1 MLRFLQYG
9 GFMDI
14 RSLELF
20 QHLATSLHFAKTSD
34 ALFVSPSTLSRAIQR
49 LEEECGTALFVRD
62 NRSVKITAAGLKL
75 LNFSQHTLAEWKKVK
90 WELQQDHQ
98 LLQGE
103 LSLFCSVTASYSH
116 LPKLVNNFR
125 HKYPRVEIHLSTG
138 DPALSVAKVL
148 QQEADVAIAI
158 HTPDFPPE
166 LLFLPIEDV
175 PLVLIAPKDTLLQ
188 HLHQVDWR
196 RHSMILPESGP
207 TKRIVH
213 HWFSEKGI
221 RPRVYATV
229 GGNEAIVSMVALG
242 CGLGIVPQVVLDN
255 SVVSNKVNRIEIKD
269 IEPYKLG
276 LCCLQ
281 KRAAEPAIKAL
292 FSC

>member
-1 MLRFLQYG
+1 
-9 GFMDI
+9 MDI

-49 LEEECGTALFVRD
+49 LEDECGTPLFVRD

-75 LNFSQHTLAEWKKVK
+75 LGFSQQMLSEWKKVK

-98 LLQGE
+98 QLQGE

-116 LPKLVNNFR
+116 LPKIVANFR
-125 HKYPRVEIHLSTG
+125 HKYPQVEIKLTTG
-138 DPALSVAKVL
+138 DPALSVSKVM
-148 QQEADVAIAI
+148 QQDADAAIAI

-166 LLFLPIEDV
+166 LLFIPLEDV
-175 PLVLIAPKDTLLQ
+175 PLVLIAPKDSHLQ
-188 HLHQVDWR
+188 QLSQVDWR
-196 RHSMILPESGP
+196 MHSMILPESGP

-213 HWFSEKGI
+213 HWFAEKGI
-221 RPRVYATV
+221 RPRVYASV

-255 SVVSNKVNRIEIKD
+255 SVVANKVNRIVIHD

-276 LCCLQ
+276 LCCLH
-281 KRAAEPAIKAL
+281 KRAQEPAIKAL
-292 FSC
+292 LSC